1 MFVVHLRLLS
11 LHHLALSLLP
21 RGIFAYK
28 AQTTIHLY
36 EVLCGEDKHETVLQ
50 SVVAGKVTHRLHVPC
65 LALLQLLLQRVELG
79 IEDADVAVD
88 VMNVFLNAVNVLLMT
103 VNLAVYHH
111 KIAETLLH
119 VSLIGTQRSLLL
131 LYLLL
136 HGRALRLQS
145 TNLLGAVLCL
155 GRLLFP
161 CIGLLLSR
169 SLTLLC
175 RRSLSLLHSL
185 SLCRLMGGLLLR
197 CLLRCRGLA
206 LLLIAGYV
214 GGGRSRDAEH

>member
-1 MFVVHLRLLS
+1 M
-11 LHHLALSLLP
+11 
-21 RGIFAYK
+21 
-28 AQTTIHLY
+28 
-36 EVLCGEDKHETVLQ
+36 
-50 SVVAGKVTHRLHVPC
+50 VAGKVTHRLHVPC
-65 LALLQLLLQRVELG
+65 LALLKLLLQRVELG

-111 KIAETLLH
+111 QIAETLLY

-161 CIGLLLSR
+161 CIGLLLGR
-169 SLTLLC
+169 SLALLC
-175 RRSLSLLHSL
+175 RRSLSLLHCL
-185 SLCRLMGGLLLR
+185 SLCSLMGCGLLLR
-197 CLLRCRGLA
+197 CLLCRRGLA
-206 LLLIAGYV
+206 LLLSTGYV
-214 GGGRSRDAEH
+214 GGGRRWDAEH